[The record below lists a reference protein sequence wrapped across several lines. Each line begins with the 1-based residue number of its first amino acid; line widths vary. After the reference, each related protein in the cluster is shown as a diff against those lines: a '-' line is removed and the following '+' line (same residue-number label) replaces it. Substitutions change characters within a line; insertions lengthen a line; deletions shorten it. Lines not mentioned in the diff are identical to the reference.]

1 MFRLAQRRV
10 VVRNTNPIIMARR
23 RQPSTGRIEA
33 SQRAIAILDAI
44 AEAGEVGTNE
54 LARLTGLPPS
64 TVSRQLGTLASAG
77 LVEQDAGSGR
87 YRLGIHVVRLANA
100 VLARLDVRRVARPH
114 LEDLVRITG
123 ETATL
128 HVPGDEDAVT
138 VDFVPSAHFVQHVS
152 QLGRPSI
159 AHATSAGKVML
170 AFTERPLPRGPL
182 RAYTPR
188 TITTV
193 PELTAEIERVR
204 RQGYAEAL
212 EEREPG
218 LAAVAAPVW
227 SSTGALAAIVALQG
241 PTARFRRA
249 EVRAAVAPLL
259 ERARMISAAL
269 GATDSTAPQHEP
281 RAVGRP

>member
-1 MFRLAQRRV
+1 M
-10 VVRNTNPIIMARR
+10 
-23 RQPSTGRIEA
+23 
-33 SQRAIAILDAI
+33 
-44 AEAGEVGTNE
+44 GTNE
-54 LARLTGLPPS
+54 LARRTGLPAS
-64 TVSRQLGTLASAG
+64 TVSRQLGTLAATG
-77 LVEQDAGSGR
+77 LVEQDAETGR

-114 LEDLVRITG
+114 LEELVRITG

-128 HVPGDEDAVT
+128 HVPGEDDAVT
-138 VDFVPSAHFVQHVS
+138 VDFVPSAHFIQHVS

-170 AFTERPLPRGPL
+170 AFAGRPLPRGPL

-188 TITTV
+188 TITSTRA
-193 PELTAEIERVR
+193 LAAEIATVR
-204 RQGYAEAL
+204 DQGYAEAV

-241 PTARFRRA
+241 PTARFGRA
-249 EVRAAVAPLL
+249 EVAAAVAPLL
-259 ERARMISAAL
+259 ERAAAISAAL
-269 GATDSTAPQHEP
+269 GSMRD
-281 RAVGRP
+281 

>member
-1 MFRLAQRRV
+1 V
-10 VVRNTNPIIMARR
+10 ARR
-23 RQPSTGRIEA
+23 RQPSSGRIAA
-33 SQRAIAILDAI
+33 SNRAVAILDAL
-44 AEAGEVGTNE
+44 ADAGEVGTNE
-54 LARLTGLPPS
+54 LARRTGLPAS
-64 TVSRQLGTLASAG
+64 TVSRQLGTLAATG
-77 LVEQDAGSGR
+77 LVEQDAETGR

-114 LEDLVRITG
+114 LEELVRITG

-128 HVPGDEDAVT
+128 HVPGEDDAVT
-138 VDFVPSAHFVQHVS
+138 VDFVPSAHFIQHVS

-170 AFTERPLPRGPL
+170 AFAGRPLPRGPL

-188 TITTV
+188 TITSTRA
-193 PELTAEIERVR
+193 LAAEIATVR
-204 RQGYAEAL
+204 DQGYAEAV

-241 PTARFRRA
+241 PTARFGRA
-249 EVRAAVAPLL
+249 EVAAAVAPLL
-259 ERARMISAAL
+259 ERAAAISAAL
-269 GATDSTAPQHEP
+269 GSMRD
-281 RAVGRP
+281 